1 MIGTETGGTE
11 IETEIEIEDELDMT
25 EKIGSMTVT
34 ATVMMQ
40 EDGMTVSTIQFPLF
54 IYLFFLVE
62 HSPVMYVD
70 LTIEFS
76 ASIWCFISSEVYK
89 TFFSLVIS
97 LNLLSCFKMCV
108 FLC

>member
-62 HSPVMYVD
+62 
-70 LTIEFS
+70 L
-76 ASIWCFISSEVYK
+76 
-89 TFFSLVIS
+89 
-97 LNLLSCFKMCV
+97 
-108 FLC
+108 